1 MNLAALPKVKPPFL
15 PPNTTN
21 KAYTLV
27 LDLDETLI
35 HFVDLQQQGSESFF
49 RIRPFCMDFLKEL
62 SQYYEVVIF
71 TAGMEEYADWV
82 LNQLDTDETK
92 LITHRLYRQH
102 TINLSKEGPLIIK
115 DLSKLGR
122 PIEKTIIVDNLAE
135 NFILQK
141 DNGIFI
147 ETWLEDPS
155 DTQLRDMIPLL
166 KQIVVKEVKDVRVTL
181 RSFRD

>member
-1 MNLAALPKVKPPFL
+1 
-15 PPNTTN
+15 
-21 KAYTLV
+21 
-27 LDLDETLI
+27 
-35 HFVDLQQQGSESFF
+35 
-49 RIRPFCMDFLKEL
+49 
-62 SQYYEVVIF
+62 
-71 TAGMEEYADWV
+71 MEEYADWV
-82 LNQLDTDETK
+82 LNQLDTEETK

-102 TINLSKEGPLIIK
+102 TINYSKEGPLIIK

-122 PIEKTIIVDNLAE
+122 PLERTIIVDNLAE

-147 ETWLEDPS
+147 ETWLEDTS
-155 DTQLRDMIPLL
+155 DTQLKTMIPLL